1 MGVAL
6 IIIVDFAIRAQ
17 LLAKTVESGVFLKS
31 YIQTTRGHGYKF
43 QGKSRHVLAV
53 ITMLILHGLM
63 NAISAHRS

>member
-17 LLAKTVESGVFLKS
+17 LLSKTVEVFL
-31 YIQTTRGHGYKF
+31 IQTTRGHGYKF